1 MKVFMRGFSSI
12 FARCQQ
18 ILNVQHRP
26 QSCQRVT
33 FVIHHRLSYFQIN
46 TDKIECYQVEMSS
59 VQLCCRKTKQLSF
72 SLMPSISYLHV
83 FQLDILRILEARL
96 VSCMVL
102 PSTSEFPA
110 LEFLVYPISLM
121 LRCPRELSCTGES
134 SPAYDGYMVVIRSEL
149 E

>member
-1 MKVFMRGFSSI
+1 MLPGRNVFCLAVLQENKTVES
-12 FARCQQ
+12 
-18 ILNVQHRP
+18 
-26 QSCQRVT
+26 QS
-33 FVIHHRLSYFQIN
+33 HAG
-46 TDKIECYQVEMSS
+46 M
-59 VQLCCRKTKQLSF
+59 
-72 SLMPSISYLHV
+72 SYLHK

-134 SPAYDGYMVVIRSEL
+134 SPAYDGYMVVIRFEL

>member
-1 MKVFMRGFSSI
+1 
-12 FARCQQ
+12 
-18 ILNVQHRP
+18 
-26 QSCQRVT
+26 
-33 FVIHHRLSYFQIN
+33 
-46 TDKIECYQVEMSS
+46 
-59 VQLCCRKTKQLSF
+59 
-72 SLMPSISYLHV
+72 MPRISYLHV

-134 SPAYDGYMVVIRSEL
+134 SPAYDGYMVVIRFEL